1 MNTNQKFYLTQVQW
15 ATTLQIYLQVIREL
29 YRTLPFDFLSE
40 IVYQWERFANKFK
53 QFGTRVV
60 LGRFGLI
67 LSDDGGALEM
77 MELPYRLYV
86 GGKLGSGRQWYSW
99 IHIDDLIRGILFTIN
114 HDNAEGPFNLTAP
127 IPERQNL
134 FGYTFSTCDA

>member
-1 MNTNQKFYLTQVQW
+1 MGYYPPDLFTSYTG
-15 ATTLQIYLQVIREL
+15 L

-77 MELPYRLYV
+77 MELPYRFICWKTRLWKTMVLLDSY
-86 GGKLGSGRQWYSW
+86 R
-99 IHIDDLIRGILFTIN
+99 
-114 HDNAEGPFNLTAP
+114 
-127 IPERQNL
+127 
-134 FGYTFSTCDA
+134 

>member
-15 ATTLQIYLQVIREL
+15 ATTLQIYLQVIRNYIEHFHLISYQKL
-29 YRTLPFDFLSE
+29 Y
-40 IVYQWERFANKFK
+40 INGNGFANKFK

-86 GGKLGSGRQWYSW
+86 GENSALEDNGTLGFISM
-99 IHIDDLIRGILFTIN
+99 T
-114 HDNAEGPFNLTAP
+114 
-127 IPERQNL
+127 
-134 FGYTFSTCDA
+134 

>member
-1 MNTNQKFYLTQVQW
+1 M
-15 ATTLQIYLQVIREL
+15 
-29 YRTLPFDFLSE
+29 
-40 IVYQWERFANKFK
+40 ERFANKFK

-86 GGKLGSGRQWYSW
+86 GENSALE
-99 IHIDDLIRGILFTIN
+99 
-114 HDNAEGPFNLTAP
+114 DNGTLDSY
-127 IPERQNL
+127 R
-134 FGYTFSTCDA
+134 